1 MSKHVTR
8 ERDDRFTQRLN
19 HAWFTNGLIESYT
32 MKVDDEFQRER
43 LCKDMEHVIDER
55 IDLFLEGPLSGYM
68 HEGDD
73 DAVEELI
80 LRCVYEA
87 YEKMV
92 INPPGLFRIMH
103 DDRRREMLALKW
115 DVDHFLDTI
124 SEWAA
129 DADGLLDRF
138 EYLDQTSDT
147 MQLITQ
153 NYVNMM
159 IKQCTGL
166 TKQEQAET
174 IRDLRIQNTL
184 R

>member
-1 MSKHVTR
+1 MEKYVTR
-8 ERDDRFTQRLN
+8 ERNDRFTQRLN
-19 HAWFTNGLIESYT
+19 HAWFTNGLIESYIT
-32 MKVDDEFQRER
+32 KVDDEFLRES
-43 LCKDMEHVIDER
+43 LQKDLEYIIDER
-55 IDLFLEGPLSGYM
+55 IDLFLTGPLSGYI

-80 LRCVYEA
+80 LRCVYQA
-87 YEKMV
+87 YESMV

-103 DDRRREMLALKW
+103 DDKRREMLALKW
-115 DVDHFLDTI
+115 NVDHFLDTI
-124 SEWAA
+124 SEWTA
-129 DADGLLDRF
+129 DADGLLDDL
-138 EYLDQTSDT
+138 EYLDKTSET
-147 MQLITQ
+147 MRLITQ

-166 TKQEQAET
+166 TKQEQVEI

>member
-1 MSKHVTR
+1 MEKHAARVR
-8 ERDDRFTQRLN
+8 NDRFTQRLN
-19 HAWFTNGLIESYT
+19 HAWFANGLIETYT
-32 MKVDDEFQRER
+32 TKVDDEFQRER
-43 LCKDMEHVIDER
+43 LRKDMEHVIDER
-55 IDLFLEGPLSGYM
+55 IDLFIEGPLSGYM

-80 LRCVYEA
+80 MRCVYQA
-87 YEKMV
+87 YESMV
-92 INPPGLFRIMH
+92 INPPGLFTIMH

-138 EYLDQTSDT
+138 EYLDKTSDT

-159 IKQCTGL
+159 IRQCTGL

>member
-1 MSKHVTR
+1 
-8 ERDDRFTQRLN
+8 
-19 HAWFTNGLIESYT
+19 
-32 MKVDDEFQRER
+32 
-43 LCKDMEHVIDER
+43 
-55 IDLFLEGPLSGYM
+55 
-68 HEGDD
+68 
-73 DAVEELI
+73 
-80 LRCVYEA
+80 
-87 YEKMV
+87 
-92 INPPGLFRIMH
+92 
-103 DDRRREMLALKW
+103 MLALKW

-138 EYLDQTSDT
+138 EYLDKTSDT

-159 IKQCTGL
+159 IRQCTGL